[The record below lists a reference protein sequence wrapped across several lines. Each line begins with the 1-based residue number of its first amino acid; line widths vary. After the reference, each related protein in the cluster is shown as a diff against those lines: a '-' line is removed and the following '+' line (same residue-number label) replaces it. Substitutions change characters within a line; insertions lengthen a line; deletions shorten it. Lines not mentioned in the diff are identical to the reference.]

1 MTAKKTYKVS
11 PFFMSK
17 SIAKSEWETPEE
29 HNETIMKLANSL
41 FLATRP
47 GSIVSIKKVN
57 RHNGKDAVLI
67 EYPLTTLEKMG
78 DEWEYYTGTRHQ
90 AMQSWSNRGYET
102 PKTGKYK
109 VIKSEDEEWVRAGGD
124 EGAYY
129 CDGMTL
135 TLEERSRIALLST
148 PITHPPIAGG
158 CLELH

>member
-1 MTAKKTYKVS
+1 MTTKKTYKVS

-17 SIAKSEWETPEE
+17 SIAKSEWETLEE

-135 TLEERSRIALLST
+135 TLEEVA
-148 PITHPPIAGG
+148 
-158 CLELH
+158 EEF